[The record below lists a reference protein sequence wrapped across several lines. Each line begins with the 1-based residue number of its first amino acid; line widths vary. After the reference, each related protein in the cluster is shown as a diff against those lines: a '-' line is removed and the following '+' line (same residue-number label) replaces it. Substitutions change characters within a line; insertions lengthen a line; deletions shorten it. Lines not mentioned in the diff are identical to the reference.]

1 MEKKYK
7 QLGLTER
14 IEIYRLH
21 AGGKSLRFIAKTLK
35 RDAGTI
41 SRELRRNSLPSKQW
55 DGGYDP
61 QRAEALTER
70 RRARGCAH
78 KLERQPE
85 LRKLVLDHLAM
96 GRSPEQIAGRLTL
109 EHHKAIISPES
120 IYRYLYWRVHNFKE
134 YLHQLL
140 PRKKYRRGWRGRRGG
155 SSKNYISRRVSVHQ
169 RPAAVHNR
177 SRFGHWEAD
186 LMLFSKHG
194 QAALVV
200 HERKSRYTVVLNQPT
215 RQAQPVADNIG
226 AVLKNFPESKRKS
239 MTFDNGP
246 EFSRHF
252 DLTDR
257 QGIKTYFCDTH
268 SPWQKGGVENAIG
281 RLRRRLPRKTDISS
295 LNPEDFMD
303 ITRTYNDTPRKCLGF
318 LTPSEVFFKKKTSG
332 VALQT

>member
-21 AGGKSLRFIAKTLK
+21 ADGKSLRFIARALK

-41 SRELRRNSLPSKQW
+41 SRELRRNSLPSHQW
-55 DGGYDP
+55 NEGYDP

-85 LRKLVLDHLAM
+85 LRRLVLDHLAM

-109 EHHKAIISPES
+109 EHHKALISHES
-120 IYRYLYWRVHNFKE
+120 IYRYVYWRVHNFKE
-134 YLHQLL
+134 YLHHLL
-140 PRKKYRRGWRGRRGG
+140 PRKKYRRGYRGRKGG
-155 SSKNYISRRVSVHQ
+155 SSKNYMFRRVSVHQ

-186 LMLFSKHG
+186 LMLFSKQG
-194 QAALVV
+194 QAALVL
-200 HERKSRYTVVLNQPT
+200 HERRSRFTVVLDQRT
-215 RQAQPVADNIG
+215 KHAQPVADNI
-226 AVLKNFPESKRKS
+226 ADTLKNLPESKRKS
-239 MTFDNGP
+239 VTFDNGS

-257 QGIKTYFCDTH
+257 HGIKTYFCDTH

-281 RLRRRLPRKTDISS
+281 RLRRALPRKTDTSA
-295 LNPEDFMD
+295 LTAQDFLR
-303 ITRTYNDTPRKCLGF
+303 ITKAYNDTPRKCLGF
-318 LTPSEVFFKKKTSG
+318 LTPSEVFFKKKASG
-332 VALQT
+332 VALRT